1 MFDIVTH
8 NVSNQTIICH
18 CEELTVNDLQEVFA
32 FGARSFDDLKR
43 MSRCGMGHCQAKYC
57 YHHANELLATWMGV
71 AESELSGTNHRI
83 PIRPLPLKMLIGSDL

>member
-1 MFDIVTH
+1 
-8 NVSNQTIICH
+8 
-18 CEELTVNDLQEVFA
+18 
-32 FGARSFDDLKR
+32 
-43 MSRCGMGHCQAKYC
+43 MGHCQAKYC